1 MREGT
6 LMRDGG
12 RKIYIYMY
20 EREREKERL
29 REWVKIKEIERARG
43 I

>member
-1 MREGT
+1 
-6 LMRDGG
+6 MRDGG

-43 I
+43 SLT